1 MPDLQA
7 AKNNGMQ
14 AMELFPNKRKESVP
28 LCCQDICR
36 GMSNHPIACAKH
48 GIKWQKEQSKK
59 IIKKVSE
66 K

>member
-1 MPDLQA
+1 MPDLPA
-7 AKNNGMQ
+7 AENNGMQ
-14 AMELFPNKRKESVP
+14 AMASFPNKRKEPAS

-36 GMSNHPIACAKH
+36 ERSNHLRAFAKP
-48 GIKWQKEQSKK
+48 GIKRQKEQSKK

>member
-1 MPDLQA
+1 MA
-7 AKNNGMQ
+7 S
-14 AMELFPNKRKESVP
+14 FPNKRKESVP

-36 GMSNHPIACAKH
+36 GMSNHSIACAKH
-48 GIKWQKEQSKK
+48 EIKWQKEQSKK